1 MTGATAGERGEAAP
15 VAGEAARRKAGGHR
29 RQPRAGFLVLL
40 SASVLVS
47 LLSFGALTAM
57 LLPPLQRAAAG
68 EVAGQA
74 GVDEDRAF
82 SIGERTSVRLSPGW
96 SVQSADEGGVLLR
109 SPDRKLEVVM
119 SEYEVAALAS
129 ADDGAV
135 LEETL
140 ENGAR
145 VRHLTDEGGFAAALA
160 LEGVEG
166 EVLVRAT
173 AADGA
178 VLADYRTALSE
189 LLLGVGP
196 ADRR

>member
-1 MTGATAGERGEAAP
+1 MSEATEGVQSGAAP
-15 VAGEAARRKAGGHR
+15 VAGEAATPVAGEDR
-29 RQPRAGFLVLL
+29 SRLRAWFFLLL

-47 LLSFGALTAM
+47 LLSLGALTAM
-57 LLPPLQRAAAG
+57 LLPPLQRASAG
-68 EVAGQA
+68 EIVGQA

-96 SVQSADEGGVLLR
+96 SVQSADEGSVLLR

-119 SEYEVAALAS
+119 SEHEVAALA
-129 ADDGAV
+129 AVDDGVV

-145 VRHLTDEGGFAAALA
+145 VRHLTDEDGFAAALA
-160 LEGVEG
+160 PEGVEG

-173 AADGA
+173 VSEGAA
-178 VLADYRTALSE
+178 LADYRTALAE
-189 LLLGVGP
+189 LLLGVGS